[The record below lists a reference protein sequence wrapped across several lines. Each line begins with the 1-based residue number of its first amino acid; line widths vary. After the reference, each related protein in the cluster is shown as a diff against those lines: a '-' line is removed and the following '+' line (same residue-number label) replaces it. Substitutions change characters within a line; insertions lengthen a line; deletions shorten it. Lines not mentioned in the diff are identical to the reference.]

1 MIYGEFKMKDYHS
14 MTKEELNSEY
24 ADIKI
29 ELRNLIVAEVMGIDN
44 SKQRAIC
51 DKKFDIVF
59 ELLRKH
65 WNNN

>member
-1 MIYGEFKMKDYHS
+1 MKDYNS

-24 ADIKI
+24 ISLNL
-29 ELRNLIVAEVMGIDN
+29 ELRNLVVAEVMGIDN
-44 SKQRAIC
+44 KKQRDIC
-51 DKKFDIVF
+51 DKNSDTVF